1 MAERPPSIRTPDQR
15 IRVFVSST
23 LKELE
28 PERAAVRAAI
38 EQLRLAPVMFE
49 LGARPHPPRDLYR
62 SYLAQ
67 SDVFV
72 GIYGESYGWV
82 APDEE
87 LSGLEDE
94 YRLSADL
101 PSLIYIKEPAPD
113 RNERLTGLL
122 DRIRTD
128 DRSSWKTFSTPD
140 ELARLV
146 SGDLATLL
154 AERFDA
160 ARTEDSLASTT
171 PAPEIPAPYTPIV
184 GRERE
189 RAEVAEL
196 LKQDGV
202 RLVTLVGPGGIGK
215 SRLAI
220 EIALDVAASGRD
232 VAFALLEAVSVPSGA
247 LVAIARALGVRN
259 AEGTGTLMEKV
270 IAALAG
276 RDVLLVV
283 DNMEHLL
290 DASGVL
296 VELITESPRLTMLVT
311 SRTALRVRAEHIYE
325 VGPLDLPSESAAG
338 TEASG
343 ASAVALFVARAAS
356 VRPGFELTPEN
367 SATVIAICRA
377 VDGVP
382 LAIELAAA
390 RVRSLSVSQILERL
404 DSALTLLVG
413 GARDLPERQRA
424 LRSTIRWSVDLLDA
438 DTRAALARLSVFTGS
453 FTLGSAESVL
463 VATGISDPLG
473 ALESLV
479 DASLMGTTDRHGVT
493 MFRLLSL
500 VRAYA
505 AELLA
510 PEEAAAATD
519 AWLSNYRALAKQAQ
533 PGLRGPDQLNW
544 LETLERETENL
555 AAVVRLLF
563 ERRDLETAA
572 VYLWSLYL
580 YFWIGGYLGVVRTWG
595 EELLDLLAREKG
607 AVGPQARAIGEY
619 YANAPRFWQEPGF
632 DVLPGITLSRDLFRE
647 AGDRFGASLAGIS
660 LGLALL
666 SRPTPDV
673 AGAVSELETSLAGF
687 TETGDAWGQAMA
699 LNVLGRIDMAGG
711 DMAAARGRFETSL
724 RLATSQGERLGI
736 VIAMNSRGWTRLLTG
751 DVAGGQDDFAQSLDL
766 SLALHHDEGIAYGLE
781 AFVGLRALQG
791 DAVAAGR
798 LLGSAQTLRRRKG
811 LVNLGSFEFYM
822 IPLGSLRTGGR
833 GDELDRAIEE
843 GHDLTVSDVLEYV
856 RS

>member
-1 MAERPPSIRTPDQR
+1 MAERAPSIRTPDQR

-94 YRLSADL
+94 YRLSTDL

-113 RNERLTGLL
+113 RNERLAGLL
-122 DRIRTD
+122 DRIRAD

-160 ARTEDSLASTT
+160 ARAEDTIVATA
-171 PAPEIPAPYTPIV
+171 PAPEIPAPYSAIV

-189 RAEVAEL
+189 RAEVAAL
-196 LKQDGV
+196 LGQDGV

-220 EIALDVAASGRD
+220 EIAMDVAATGRD
-232 VAFALLEAVSVPSGA
+232 VAFALLEAVAAPSGA

-259 AEGTGTLMEKV
+259 AEGTGTLLEKV
-270 IAALAG
+270 IASLAG

-290 DASGVL
+290 DASGLL
-296 VELITESPRLTMLVT
+296 VDLITESPQLTLLVT
-311 SRTALRVRAEHIYE
+311 SRTALRVRAEHLYE
-325 VGPLDLPSESAAG
+325 VGPLELPSESAPDS
-338 TEASG
+338 EAAA
-343 ASAVALFVARAAS
+343 ASAVALFVARATS

-367 SATVIAICRA
+367 LATVVAICRA

-390 RVRSLSVSQILERL
+390 RVRSLSVGQILERL

-424 LRSTIRWSVDLLDA
+424 LRSTIRWSVDLLDT

-453 FTLGSAESVL
+453 FSLGSAESVL
-463 VATGISDPLG
+463 AATGILNPLG

-479 DASLMGTTDRHGVT
+479 DASLIGTTDRHGVT
-493 MFRLLSL
+493 TFRLLSL

-505 AELLA
+505 AELLT
-510 PEEAAAATD
+510 PEESTTTID
-519 AWLSNYRALAKQAQ
+519 AWLRNTERWRSRRSPDCEAPTRSIGSSLWSARPRTSRRGARA
-533 PGLRGPDQLNW
+533 
-544 LETLERETENL
+544 
-555 AAVVRLLF
+555 F

-572 VYLWSLYL
+572 EYLWSLYL
-580 YFWIGGYLGVVRTWG
+580 YLWIGGYLGVVRTWG
-595 EELLDLLAREKG
+595 EELLELAAAETR
-607 AVGPQARAIGEY
+607 AIGPEARAIGEY
-619 YANAPRFWQEPGF
+619 YESAVRFWQEPGF
-632 DVLPGITLSRDLFRE
+632 DVVPGLTLSRDLFRE
-647 AGDRFGASLAGIS
+647 ADDSFGASLAGIS
-660 LGLALL
+660 LGFALL
-666 SRPTPDV
+666 SRPTPDI
-673 AGAVSELETSLAGF
+673 AAALSELETSLAGF
-687 TETGDAWGQAMA
+687 SETGDAWGQAMA

-711 DMAAARGRFETSL
+711 DMAAAREKFETSL
-724 RLATSQGERLGI
+724 RHATSQGERLGI

-751 DVAGGQDDFAQSLDL
+751 DVAGGEDDFAQSLDL

-798 LLGSAQTLRRRKG
+798 LLGAAQTLRRRKG

-822 IPLGSLRTGGR
+822 IPLGALRTAGHS
-833 GDELDRAIEE
+833 DELDRAIEE
-843 GHDLTVSDVLEYV
+843 GHELTVSDVLEYV